1 MIIFG
6 DLWKVTLVKS
16 LNQRLGANLHWSI
29 VIYFFKIP
37 TINVWGKQTPRPL
50 VVERHLRLER
60 KWGDNHST
68 NRVLKISEA
77 Y

>member
-1 MIIFG
+1 MIIFA
-6 DLWKVTLVKS
+6 DLWNVTLVKS

-29 VIYFFKIP
+29 VIFKKKLL
-37 TINVWGKQTPRPL
+37 TINVWEKQTPRPL
-50 VVERHLRLER
+50 VVERHLCLER
-60 KWGDNHST
+60 KRGDNYST